1 MILDTADVI
10 STNTSS
16 AKIYIEEALYL
27 FTYITVQHYFYFRWC
42 LCRQIVI
49 RPIFS
54 GVYVAQSLGFRV
66 VFSRYLHNIYH
77 LFLDHCIVCPSS
89 IYVFRFPLWYLE
101 SVLISV
107 ILLCYTF
114 IFILLFLI
122 MSDYF
127 VWLCIQYVWQHKPF
141 LLIRS
146 IVINMLIWNVNDI
159 LVLCRI
165 NTQLCLK
172 PYWKLSLCLILPLTK
187 TISVIIWRISNW
199 ILHWKIKLFTN

>member
-1 MILDTADVI
+1 M
-10 STNTSS
+10 
-16 AKIYIEEALYL
+16 YL

-49 RPIFS
+49 QPAFS
-54 GVYVAQSLGFRV
+54 GVFVAQSLGFRV
-66 VFSRYLHNIYH
+66 VFCRYLLTISHVS
-77 LFLDHCIVCPSS
+77 LDHCIVCPSS
-89 IYVFRFPLWYLE
+89 IYVFRFPLWHLE

-122 MSDYF
+122 VSGYF
-127 VWLCIQYVWQHKPF
+127 VWLCIQYVWQQDRF

-146 IVINMLIWNVNDI
+146 IVLNMLIWNANDV
-159 LVLCRI
+159 LVRCRN

-172 PYWKLSLCLILPLTK
+172 PYWKFLLCLTLPLTK
-187 TISVIIWRISNW
+187 TVSVIIWRISNW
-199 ILHWKIKLFTN
+199 ILHRKIKLFKN